1 VADVHFIVNVDQ
13 GLVVVRQTTAHELTL
28 FACHPPGS
36 ETQRYVV
43 RAHEVRA

>member
-1 VADVHFIVNVDQ
+1 VADYHFIVSATE
-13 GLVVVRQTTAHELTL
+13 GLTVVRQTTARELTI

-43 RAHEVRA
+43 RGHEVD